1 MTGGLESI
9 ASGLRHT
16 ATMPGQPPPALRAPG
31 APVGLYNE
39 GATCYLNALLQ
50 LLFML
55 PVREAILKWRPDE
68 SDDASGDDAS
78 GDDASPPAA
87 PSADLKI
94 TGELQRL
101 FARLVLGDARAA
113 STRDLVAAFGWSGAE
128 ALEQQDVSECLNV
141 LCDRGFHGSA
151 RAALDELCGG
161 TTVTVLERKD
171 GTRPPRSGEPA
182 PPGVRDGGE
191 RAAKRGGVGTR
202 ASRVAE
208 RGRDR
213 SSTAGQVPRA
223 PPRPRPADRRGR
235 ARRVLRGRR
244 PARIPTRLRCER
256 LRGFPPCFESSTRA
270 IGSSEREP
278 NRRRRDRAR
287 ESSRARRGS
296 PRPVVGLHTGDDVE
310 VDCAATGERVAHS
323 KREAIASPPG
333 ALFLTLKRFAMDWDA
348 MDRVKDERPVDVP
361 ARLALGGADYGLC
374 GALLHVGTTHAG
386 HYQGRTRERNSPT
399 SKAPFSA
406 VSHSFRLTF
415 GRAIISRN
423 GLEAWM
429 LFPGRARAE
438 HSR

>member
-1 MTGGLESI
+1 
-9 ASGLRHT
+9 
-16 ATMPGQPPPALRAPG
+16 MPGQAPPALRAPGAPVGPALRAPG

-161 TTVTVLERKD
+161 TTVTVLERRD

-191 RAAKRGGVGTR
+191 RAAKRGGHAR
-202 ASRVAE
+202 PASRSAGGIGARPQVKFLE
-208 RGRDR
+208 LHLGLDR
-213 SSTAGQVPRA
+213 PTVEAALAAYFAGDDP
-223 PPRPRPADRRGR
+223 
-235 ARRVLRGRR
+235 
-244 PARIPTRLRCER
+244 
-256 LRGFPPCFESSTRA
+256 RGFPPDF
-270 IGSSEREP
+270 
-278 NRRRRDRAR
+278 D
-287 ESSRARRGS
+287 
-296 PRPVVGLHTGDDVE
+296 
-310 VDCAATGERVAHS
+310 
-323 KREAIASPPG
+323 AS
-333 ALFLTLKRFAMDWDA
+333 
-348 MDRVKDERPVDVP
+348 
-361 ARLALGGADYGLC
+361 
-374 GALLHVGTTHAG
+374 VGTTHAG
-386 HYQGRTRERNSPT
+386 HYEAEVKDLATGAWWTFNDDACGAVDADGSRRADGT
-399 SKAPFSA
+399 SAYVLGVPRALKDEILVENA
-406 VSHSFRLTF
+406 VLRDAAAAAAAS
-415 GRAIISRN
+415 RATLAVDVR
-423 GLEAWM
+423 
-429 LFPGRARAE
+429 LFPGADVAVGVARDI
-438 HSR
+438 RQ

>member
-1 MTGGLESI
+1 
-9 ASGLRHT
+9 
-16 ATMPGQPPPALRAPG
+16 MPGQPPPALRAPG

-87 PSADLKI
+87 PSADLEI

-191 RAAKRGGVGTR
+191 RAAKRGGDAR
-202 ASRVAE
+202 PASRSAGGIGARPQVKFLE
-208 RGRDR
+208 LHLGLDR
-213 SSTAGQVPRA
+213 PTVEAALAAYFAGDDP
-223 PPRPRPADRRGR
+223 
-235 ARRVLRGRR
+235 
-244 PARIPTRLRCER
+244 
-256 LRGFPPCFESSTRA
+256 RGFPPDFDASVFEAFRRA
-270 IGSSEREP
+270 
-278 NRRRRDRAR
+278 
-287 ESSRARRGS
+287 SRARRGPS
-296 PRPVVGLHTGDDVE
+296 IRPNASRIDAD
-310 VDCAATGERVAHS
+310 ATELERVLECGGFPPDRSLDSTQATTS
-323 KREAIASPPG
+323 RSTARRRASASPTRS
-333 ALFLTLKRFAMDWDA
+333 AR
-348 MDRVKDERPVDVP
+348 RSRRRP
-361 ARLALGGADYGLC
+361 AR
-374 GALLHVGTTHAG
+374 
-386 HYQGRTRERNSPT
+386 S
-399 SKAPFSA
+399 S
-406 VSHSFRLTF
+406 
-415 GRAIISRN
+415 SR
-423 GLEAWM
+423 
-429 LFPGRARAE
+429 
-438 HSR
+438 

>member
-1 MTGGLESI
+1 
-9 ASGLRHT
+9 
-16 ATMPGQPPPALRAPG
+16 
-31 APVGLYNE
+31 VGLYNE

-68 SDDASGDDAS
+68 SDDASGDDASGDDAS

-191 RAAKRGGVGTR
+191 RAAKRGGG
-202 ASRVAE
+202 
-208 RGRDR
+208 
-213 SSTAGQVPRA
+213 
-223 PPRPRPADRRGR
+223 
-235 ARRVLRGRR
+235 
-244 PARIPTRLRCER
+244 
-256 LRGFPPCFESSTRA
+256 
-270 IGSSEREP
+270 
-278 NRRRRDRAR
+278 
-287 ESSRARRGS
+287 
-296 PRPVVGLHTGDDVE
+296 
-310 VDCAATGERVAHS
+310 
-323 KREAIASPPG
+323 
-333 ALFLTLKRFAMDWDA
+333 
-348 MDRVKDERPVDVP
+348 
-361 ARLALGGADYGLC
+361 
-374 GALLHVGTTHAG
+374 
-386 HYQGRTRERNSPT
+386 
-399 SKAPFSA
+399 
-406 VSHSFRLTF
+406 
-415 GRAIISRN
+415 
-423 GLEAWM
+423 
-429 LFPGRARAE
+429 
-438 HSR
+438 

>member
-1 MTGGLESI
+1 
-9 ASGLRHT
+9 
-16 ATMPGQPPPALRAPG
+16 MPGQPPPALRAPG

-68 SDDASGDDAS
+68 SGDDAS

-87 PSADLKI
+87 PSADLEI

-244 PARIPTRLRCER
+244 PAWIPTRLASV
-256 LRGFPPCFESSTRA
+256 FEAFRRA
-270 IGSSEREP
+270 
-278 NRRRRDRAR
+278 
-287 ESSRARRGS
+287 SRARRGPS
-296 PRPVVGLHTGDDVE
+296 IRPNASRIDAD
-310 VDCAATGERVAHS
+310 ATELERVLERGGFPPDRSLDSTQATTS
-323 KREAIASPPG
+323 RSTARRRASASPTRS
-333 ALFLTLKRFAMDWDA
+333 AR
-348 MDRVKDERPVDVP
+348 RSRRRP
-361 ARLALGGADYGLC
+361 AR
-374 GALLHVGTTHAG
+374 
-386 HYQGRTRERNSPT
+386 S
-399 SKAPFSA
+399 S
-406 VSHSFRLTF
+406 
-415 GRAIISRN
+415 SR
-423 GLEAWM
+423 
-429 LFPGRARAE
+429 
-438 HSR
+438 

>member
-1 MTGGLESI
+1 
-9 ASGLRHT
+9 
-16 ATMPGQPPPALRAPG
+16 MPGQAPPALRAPGAPVGPALRAPG

-191 RAAKRGGVGTR
+191 RAAKRGGGGGTR

-213 SSTAGQVPRA
+213 SSTA
-223 PPRPRPADRRGR
+223 
-235 ARRVLRGRR
+235 
-244 PARIPTRLRCER
+244 
-256 LRGFPPCFESSTRA
+256 
-270 IGSSEREP
+270 
-278 NRRRRDRAR
+278 
-287 ESSRARRGS
+287 
-296 PRPVVGLHTGDDVE
+296 GDDVE

-374 GALLHVGTTHAG
+374 GALLHVGTCAEFNHW
-386 HYQGRTRERNSPT
+386 
-399 SKAPFSA
+399 
-406 VSHSFRLTF
+406 F
-415 GRAIISRN
+415 GWS
-423 GLEAWM
+423 
-429 LFPGRARAE
+429 
-438 HSR
+438 

>member
-1 MTGGLESI
+1 
-9 ASGLRHT
+9 
-16 ATMPGQPPPALRAPG
+16 MPGQAPPALRAPGAPVGPALRAPG

-78 GDDASPPAA
+78 PPAA

-101 FARLVLGDARAA
+101 FARLVLGNARAA

-171 GTRPPRSGEPA
+171 GTRRRWSGEPA
-182 PPGVRDGGE
+182 PGVRDGGE
-191 RAAKRGGVGTR
+191 RGE
-202 ASRVAE
+202 E
-208 RGRDR
+208 RGH
-213 SSTAGQVPRA
+213 
-223 PPRPRPADRRGR
+223 
-235 ARRVLRGRR
+235 AR
-244 PARIPTRLRCER
+244 
-256 LRGFPPCFESSTRA
+256 
-270 IGSSEREP
+270 
-278 NRRRRDRAR
+278 
-287 ESSRARRGS
+287 
-296 PRPVVGLHTGDDVE
+296 DDVE

-374 GALLHVGTTHAG
+374 GALLHVGTCAEFNHW
-386 HYQGRTRERNSPT
+386 
-399 SKAPFSA
+399 
-406 VSHSFRLTF
+406 F
-415 GRAIISRN
+415 GWS
-423 GLEAWM
+423 
-429 LFPGRARAE
+429 
-438 HSR
+438 